1 MTNSFIG
8 GIKMSEFKISLAAAR
23 VNAGLSQKNVGKLLQ
38 KGKQTIHNWET
49 GKTRID
55 KANLSMLCKLYGIDM
70 KYIFL
75 PN

>member
-1 MTNSFIG
+1 
-8 GIKMSEFKISLAAAR
+8 MSEFKISWKAAS
-23 VNAGLSQKNVGKLLQ
+23 VNAGLSQKNVCKIVHKTNKTLV
-38 KGKQTIHNWET
+38 NWET

-55 KANLSMLCKLYGIDM
+55 KANLSMLCKLYCIDM

>member
-1 MTNSFIG
+1 
-8 GIKMSEFKISLAAAR
+8 MSEFKISLKAAR
-23 VNAGLSQKNVGKLLQ
+23 VNAGLSQKNVCKIVHKTNKTLV
-38 KGKQTIHNWET
+38 NWET